1 MNAVILC
8 GGKGTRLKSI
18 SKGLP
23 KILIPIEKK
32 PFIYFLLESLIKH
45 EFKKIFLLI
54 SYKSKYIRNEVGDHY
69 KNVPIVYLD
78 DKKELKAGTAS
89 AIYSAYKELPE
100 HFVLQYGD
108 TILNLDYKDFYKK
121 SESLEDSILMSIYK
135 NEEGLDNNNVLYKD
149 EKLNYFNT
157 ESNLNLKN
165 IKSSNY
171 IDYGLLGIKKSFL
184 KRYIYFLKE
193 NASLKHF
200 QEKISN
206 LNLIKP
212 YFAKKRFYE
221 IGTPKSYEMF
231 KNSVID
237 GELNKQLNICF
248 DF

>member
-23 KILIPIEKK
+23 KILIPIENK
-32 PFIYFLLESLIKH
+32 PFIYFLLESLIKNG
-45 EFKKIFLLI
+45 FKKIFLLI
-54 SYKSKYIRNEVGDHY
+54 SYKSKYIKNEVGDYY
-69 KNVPIVYLD
+69 KNIPIVYLE
-78 DKKELKAGTAS
+78 DKKELIAGTAS
-89 AIYSAYKELPE
+89 AIYSSYEELPE
-100 HFVLQYGD
+100 HFVMQYGD

-121 SESLEDSILMSIYK
+121 SQSLEDAILMAIYK

-149 EKLNYFNT
+149 KKLNYFNT
-157 ESNLNLKN
+157 ESNMNLKN

-184 KRYIYFLKE
+184 EKNIYLLKE

-200 QEKISN
+200 QEKTSN

-212 YFAKKRFYE
+212 YFAKERFYE

-231 KNSVID
+231 KKALKN
-237 GELNKQLNICF
+237 GELNNHLNICL